1 MSILPN
7 IFVVGCGRN
16 GTSMVAGLFAKH
28 PFFMGEKLHAPRDSN
43 PKGFFE
49 DAAINQLNDSILSR
63 YTPERAVINGF
74 DYQCDAPGPGQH
86 WLARVP
92 TDVVVTATPEELLQ
106 IRHFVERSPFCYKDT
121 RFCYTLHLWQ
131 GFASNAKYICV
142 FRPPNIAVE
151 SILKE
156 CHSQQY
162 LADFSISV
170 NQAYEIWYLMY
181 RHIVERLSKSGDW
194 LFIRYEDVVNG
205 TAYQSIEKFTGI
217 KIDISFPDKLYNR
230 SKSSINIP
238 DKIKLLYDCLCSLA
252 RSNTNTEVVN
262 P

>member
-16 GTSMVAGLFAKH
+16 GTSMVAGLFAKL

-63 YTPERAVINGF
+63 YTPERTVINGF
-74 DYQCDAPGPGQH
+74 GYQCDAPGRGQH
-86 WLARVP
+86 WLARIP
-92 TDVVVTATPEELLQ
+92 TDVVVTATQEELLQ
-106 IRHFVERSPFCYKDT
+106 IRNFVDRSPFCYKDT

-131 GFASNAKYICV
+131 HFAHNAKYICV
-142 FRPPNIAVE
+142 FRPPSIAVE

-156 CHSQQY
+156 CHSQPY

-170 NQAYEIWYLMY
+170 NQAFEIWYLMY
-181 RHIVERLSKSGDW
+181 YHVLNRLTKFGEW
-194 LFIRYEDVVNG
+194 LFLQYDEVLEGDALKTISR
-205 TAYQSIEKFTGI
+205 FTDT
-217 KIDISFPDKLYNR
+217 DINKHFPDIRLNRTKTYLQMPKKVADLYEELCGKALE
-230 SKSSINIP
+230 SKKN
-238 DKIKLLYDCLCSLA
+238 LSL
-252 RSNTNTEVVN
+252 TQ
-262 P
+262 

>member
-1 MSILPN
+1 MPILPN
-7 IFVVGCGRN
+7 IFIVGCGRN

-63 YTPERAVINGF
+63 YTPERTVINGF
-74 DYQCDAPGPGQH
+74 DYQCDAPGRGQH

-156 CHSQQY
+156 CHSQPY

-170 NQAYEIWYLMY
+170 NQAYEVWYLMY
-181 RHIVERLSKSGDW
+181 SHIVERFSKNGDW
-194 LFIRYEDVVNG
+194 LFVKYEDVVTG
-205 TAYQSIEKFTGI
+205 GSISRIEEFTSL
-217 KIDISFPDKLYNR
+217 KIDDDFPEQQFSRTKTSLIVPDKVSSLY
-230 SKSSINIP
+230 
-238 DKIKLLYDCLCSLA
+238 DKLLFLSK
-252 RSNTNTEVVN
+252 N
-262 P
+262 